1 MYKLTIKNAGQY
13 SGFEL
18 HFRELYEAANFVTN
32 VTNILPDNAAIEYHI
47 EPVKAEGAEQ

>member
-1 MYKLTIKNAGQY
+1 MYKLTINNAGQY

-32 VTNILPDNAAIEYHI
+32 LTNILPDNVAIEYHI
-47 EPVKAEGAEQ
+47 LTVKEEGAQ

>member
-1 MYKLTIKNAGQY
+1 MYKVIVRNTGQF

-32 VTNILPDNAAIEYHI
+32 VTNILPANAELEYHI
-47 EPVKAEGAEQ
+47 EPVKDEGAEQ